1 MCAIRH
7 DNIKNA
13 AMNQKSRKAVFY
25 NMGMEILLDKRKQE
39 LVKNYVP
46 SDGNLKSL
54 AYFFDLL
61 SDGTR
66 LKILSA
72 LSISPMCV
80 NDLSVLLG
88 LNQTTLSH
96 QLGKLR
102 SSRMV
107 DYRRQG
113 KISFYFISCE
123 SLSEI
128 LLSAVQAAGTL
139 NILQAVL

>member
-1 MCAIRH
+1 MYTCA
-7 DNIKNA
+7 D
-13 AMNQKSRKAVFY
+13 Y

-39 LVKNYVP
+39 LVKSYIP
-46 SDGNLKSL
+46 SEGSLRNLAS
-54 AYFFDLL
+54 FFDML

-80 NDLSVLLG
+80 SDMSTMLG

-102 SSRMV
+102 ACRIV

-113 KISFYFISCE
+113 KVSFYYISCQAI
-123 SLSEI
+123 SDI
-128 LLSAVQAAGTL
+128 LLTAVQAAS
-139 NILQAVL
+139 

>member
-1 MCAIRH
+1 MC
-7 DNIKNA
+7 
-13 AMNQKSRKAVFY
+13 
-25 NMGMEILLDKRKQE
+25 MEILLDKRKQE

-46 SDGNLKSL
+46 SDGNLRDL
-54 AYFFDLL
+54 AMFFDML

-72 LSISPMCV
+72 LSISSMCV
-80 NDLSVLLG
+80 NDLSALLG

-102 SSRMV
+102 ASKIV

-113 KISFYFISCE
+113 KISFYFISCKAITD
-123 SLSEI
+123 I
-128 LLSAVQAAGTL
+128 LLTAVQAEG
-139 NILQAVL
+139 

>member
-1 MCAIRH
+1 MYM
-7 DNIKNA
+7 D
-13 AMNQKSRKAVFY
+13 
-25 NMGMEILLDKRKQE
+25 ILLDKRKQE
-39 LVKNYVP
+39 LVRSYVP
-46 SDGNLKSL
+46 SEASL
-54 AYFFDLL
+54 RDLADFFELL

-80 NDLSVLLG
+80 SDLSTLLG

-102 SSRMV
+102 CAKIV

-113 KISFYFISCE
+113 KVSFYYLSCSE
-123 SLSEI
+123 ISEI
-128 LLSAVQAAGTL
+128 LLTAVKAAE
-139 NILQAVL
+139 

>member
-1 MCAIRH
+1 
-7 DNIKNA
+7 
-13 AMNQKSRKAVFY
+13 
-25 NMGMEILLDKRKQE
+25 MEILLDKRKQE
-39 LVKNYVP
+39 LVRNYIP
-46 SDGNLKSL
+46 SDGSLKDL
-54 AYFFDLL
+54 AGFFDML

-80 NDLSVLLG
+80 GDLSIMLG

-102 SSRMV
+102 SRKIV

-113 KISFYFISCE
+113 KVSFYYISNKAIPD
-123 SLSEI
+123 I
-128 LLSAVQAAGTL
+128 LLSAVS
-139 NILQAVL
+139 N